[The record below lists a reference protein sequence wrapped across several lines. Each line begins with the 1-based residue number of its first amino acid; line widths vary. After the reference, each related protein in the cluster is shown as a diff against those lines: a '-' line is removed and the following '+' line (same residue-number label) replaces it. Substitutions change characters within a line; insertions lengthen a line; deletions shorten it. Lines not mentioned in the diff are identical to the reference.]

1 MIKEFIQLI
10 YPDYCSGC
18 NQQLQFSEKGI
29 CSSCLVEVRNFSHT
43 AFNIPFGR
51 NIVKEEIYVFNNFKN
66 PLIQKMIYE
75 IKYNGNKSTAYVLG
89 IELGCLIKRFKKVV
103 DFDIIIPVPVSKLK
117 MQHRGYNQCQL
128 IAEGI
133 SKIIKTPIDSNYL
146 IRNNNMNSQVKSS
159 RYKRWLNVDNE
170 YQLIKKLKNDRR
182 ILLIDDVVT
191 TGATINS
198 CLNAIQKN
206 NEFKITVAALAGNK
220 FT

>member
-43 AFNIPFGR
+43 ASNIPFGR
-51 NIVKEEIYVFNNFKN
+51 NIVKEEIYVFKNFKN

-133 SKIIKTPIDSNYL
+133 SKIIKIPIDSNYL
-146 IRNNNMNSQVKSS
+146 IRNNNMTSQVKSS
-159 RYKRWLNVDNE
+159 LYKRWLNVDNE

>member
-1 MIKEFIQLI
+1 
-10 YPDYCSGC
+10 
-18 NQQLQFSEKGI
+18 
-29 CSSCLVEVRNFSHT
+29 
-43 AFNIPFGR
+43 
-51 NIVKEEIYVFNNFKN
+51 
-66 PLIQKMIYE
+66 MIYE

-133 SKIIKTPIDSNYL
+133 SKIIKIPIDSNYL
-146 IRNNNMNSQVKSS
+146 IRNNNMTSQVKSS

>member
-1 MIKEFIQLI
+1 M
-10 YPDYCSGC
+10 
-18 NQQLQFSEKGI
+18 
-29 CSSCLVEVRNFSHT
+29 
-43 AFNIPFGR
+43 
-51 NIVKEEIYVFNNFKN
+51 
-66 PLIQKMIYE
+66 
-75 IKYNGNKSTAYVLG
+75 
-89 IELGCLIKRFKKVV
+89 GCLIKRFKKVV

-133 SKIIKTPIDSNYL
+133 SKIIKIPIDSNYL
-146 IRNNNMNSQVKSS
+146 IRNNNMTSQVKSS